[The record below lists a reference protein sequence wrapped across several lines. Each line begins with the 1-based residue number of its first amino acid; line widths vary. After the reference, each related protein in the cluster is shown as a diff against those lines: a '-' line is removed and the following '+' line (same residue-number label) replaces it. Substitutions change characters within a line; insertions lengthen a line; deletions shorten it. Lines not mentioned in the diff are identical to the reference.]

1 MWASLKIIHQRMILR
16 KDKGNVAIVETIW
29 IYDGK
34 TADDGKNKL
43 ALPNFYL

>member
-1 MWASLKIIHQRMILR
+1 MWASLKTISHRMIWR
-16 KDKGNVAIVETIW
+16 KDKGNAAIVETIW

-34 TADDGKNKL
+34 TADDGKNKS